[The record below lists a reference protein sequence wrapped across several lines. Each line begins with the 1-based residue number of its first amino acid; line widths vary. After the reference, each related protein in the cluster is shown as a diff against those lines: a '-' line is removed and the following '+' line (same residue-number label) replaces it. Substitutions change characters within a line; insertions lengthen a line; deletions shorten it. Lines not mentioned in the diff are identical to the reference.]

1 MELVEHSFSP
11 RYTSD
16 ISRVLIKIATPQLFC
31 VTFVIEKFL
40 FEVMLH
46 CVFRLFWE
54 MSLPVKKKKKLMGNG
69 ENHMSS
75 VVILAEKCC
84 CVY

>member
-16 ISRVLIKIATPQLFC
+16 TSRVLIKIATPQLFY

-46 CVFRLFWE
+46 RVFRLFWE
-54 MSLPVKKKKKLMGNG
+54 MWRPVKK
-69 ENHMSS
+69 
-75 VVILAEKCC
+75 I
-84 CVY
+84 